1 MKKSLIALAALAAVT
16 AVSAQSNVTIS
27 GAMGLAVGATELGT
41 VASDLQIVRQTGNI
55 QFAGIEDLGGGLK
68 AGFQLQTAIGAAAA
82 TNVTVSGM
90 INRRTLLG
98 DRAANLTLSGGFGGF
113 LVGKGN
119 TSVKNQMGIAV
130 VDGLPVLTGMSQ
142 ASAGESSSTAGSI
155 AIAAGD
161 SNAAIIYGDDYAN
174 QVAYVSPS
182 ISGFTVSVGIVPVQT
197 VSTGTGDDATTKDT
211 LSYTVN
217 YSNGPLNASISLT
230 DAQGGSAPYQMTTA
244 VANYDLG
251 VIKIGLAQQSIRLD
265 TGTNPGNG
273 IMMTANIPMG
283 SGAFG
288 LGYGRRVTATQTGT
302 TWGDDVKQTY
312 FGYKYNLSKRTALS
326 AVYNNIDRTGTT
338 TDQKETHL
346 ILALKWMS
354 QSTSDLLT
362 LQVDLLLVCTER
374 SSA

>member
-1 MKKSLIALAALAAVT
+1 MKKSLIALAALAAVS
-16 AVSAQSNVTIS
+16 AASAQSTVTVS
-27 GAMGLAVGATELGT
+27 GAMVLGIGATELGT
-41 VASDLQIVRQTGNI
+41 VASDLQIARQTGNI
-55 QFAGIEDLGGGLK
+55 RFSGTEDLGGGLK
-68 AGFQLQTAIGAAAA
+68 ANFFLETAIGAAAA
-82 TNVTVSGM
+82 TNTTTSGM

-98 DRAANLTLSGGFGGF
+98 DRGANISLTGGFGGI
-113 LVGKGN
+113 LAGLAN
-119 TSVKNQMGIAV
+119 TSVRNQMGIADV
-130 VDGLPVLTGMSQ
+130 SGLPVITGMSQ
-142 ASAGESSSTAGSI
+142 SSAGESSSTAGSI

-161 SNAAIIYGDDYAN
+161 TNAAIIYGDTFAA
-174 QVAYVSPS
+174 QVAYVTPS

-217 YSNGPLNASISLT
+217 YSNGPLNASVNLT
-230 DAQGGSAPYQMTTA
+230 DSQGGSAPYQMTTI

-251 VIKIGLAQQSIRLD
+251 VAKIGVAQQSIRLD

-312 FGYKYNLSKRTALS
+312 FGYKHNLSKRTAIS
-326 AVYNNIDRTGTT
+326 AVYNNIDRTSTT

-346 ILALKWMS
+346 ILAHS
-354 QSTSDLLT
+354 F
-362 LQVDLLLVCTER
+362 
-374 SSA
+374 